1 MLNPN
6 HLLFHSLVNS
16 NGMFLFGML
25 LKMVMLKLIVM
36 VSLRIKEPW
45 QLAEVWLEMLMVDSY
60 LDLEGYIWANIV
72 GF

>member
-1 MLNPN
+1 
-6 HLLFHSLVNS
+6 
-16 NGMFLFGML
+16 
-25 LKMVMLKLIVM
+25 MLKLIVM